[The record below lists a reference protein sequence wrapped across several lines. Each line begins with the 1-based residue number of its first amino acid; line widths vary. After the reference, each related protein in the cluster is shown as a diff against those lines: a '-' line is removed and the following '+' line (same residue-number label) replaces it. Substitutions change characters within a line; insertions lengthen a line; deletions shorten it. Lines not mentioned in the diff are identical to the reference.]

1 MRCIDKMLNKLSETK
16 PVLIGGTKENG
27 YYHVLLPTALE
38 LAVGMINP
46 KEWAKE
52 RGVKL
57 GKDFNYCV
65 VQQQEDEP
73 KIWLMSG
80 KRKLDCYEFDQKEM
94 DSMHNS
100 LNAIWQKREQLKE
113 STVKAEGVW
122 SLSRAKFLSTPKVD
136 GSTTGFSQITY
147 PVWIENFLSWGTIG
161 FTLASVWRSDEEWLV
176 QFKSSEGEP
185 YWFKCKATPN
195 CLNWR
200 ELRDALKEKMIAKQT
215 TKMSIF

>member
-1 MRCIDKMLNKLSETK
+1 M
-16 PVLIGGTKENG
+16 
-27 YYHVLLPTALE
+27 
-38 LAVGMINP
+38 
-46 KEWAKE
+46 
-52 RGVKL
+52 
-57 GKDFNYCV
+57 
-65 VQQQEDEP
+65 
-73 KIWLMSG
+73 
-80 KRKLDCYEFDQKEM
+80 
-94 DSMHNS
+94 
-100 LNAIWQKREQLKE
+100 KE

-122 SLSRAKFLSTPKVD
+122 RLCRAKFLSTPKVD

-161 FTLASVWRSDEEWLV
+161 FTLVSVWRSDEEWLV
-176 QFKSSEGEP
+176 QFKSSEGES